1 METSLNI
8 NRITL
13 LLKRYFIEN
22 KQKEITFWGIAT
34 LVFMVMHQ
42 AGSVDMFLYISGFIF
57 ASRTFKS
64 FSYTPSGMHYLLIP
78 ATHFE
83 KLTVTILLSI
93 VYYFAMFLIT
103 YTIGTF
109 IGINVGNLIFQ
120 TNNPINFEL
129 FNIGANVNNW
139 NDIDISRSSL
149 LTVFM
154 TFTIIQSIF
163 ILGSVYFKRSTIGRT
178 FLSIAAI
185 SIVLGL
191 IELLFIKLTFG
202 TYHFDNQMVQL
213 NITGGQDLFNGYE
226 IVGKVL
232 QYITVPFLWVVSYFR
247 LTEKEV

>member
-22 KQKEITFWGIAT
+22 KQRELTFWGITT
-34 LVFMVMHQ
+34 LIFMVMHQ

-57 ASRTFKS
+57 ASKTFKS

-83 KLTVTILLSI
+83 KLTVNILLSI
-93 VYYFAMFLIT
+93 VYYFLMILIT
-103 YTIGTF
+103 YTIGNF
-109 IGINVGNLIFQ
+109 IGTNLGNLIFQ

-129 FNIGANVNNW
+129 FNIGTNVNDW
-139 NDIDISRSSL
+139 NNIDISRISL
-149 LTVFM
+149 LTVFL

-163 ILGSVYFKRSTIGRT
+163 ILGSVYFKRNATSRT
-178 FLSIAAI
+178 FLSLAAV
-185 SIVLGL
+185 SIVLVL
-191 IELLFIKLTFG
+191 IELLFVKLTFG

-213 NITGGQDLFNGYE
+213 NITNGRDLFHGFE
-226 IVGKVL
+226 ITGKIL